1 MYTKHRSGKLKF
13 RMCAVL
19 KHNNILL
26 HRLCIALI
34 EHTAKKKRISK
45 HISCC
50 TIIQISQLNS
60 VQFQLVSTFLLCL
73 LNAPIELRALSL
85 VFVFSWYICF
95 TQVLSARRRFPN
107 SSMSEMAEKC
117 GVAPRVP
124 TEPHFSY
131 VFVYFRRP
139 LQSYRPRYSI
149 PNRYERISKTA
160 HRANEYTNG
169 TNEHKKKSGKVIF
182 CSHSHANREWVS
194 FPRCEMQSTIQ
205 RHFASCQPENLC
217 STSFDF
223 HIYTIYVWQ

>member
-95 TQVLSARRRFPN
+95 TQVFSARRRFPN

-117 GVAPRVP
+117 GVRRHVSPQSHTSLTSSYIFDVRYKATGHVTPFQIDMNEFQRLH
-124 TEPHFSY
+124 TE
-131 VFVYFRRP
+131 
-139 LQSYRPRYSI
+139 Q
-149 PNRYERISKTA
+149 
-160 HRANEYTNG
+160 TNIQ
-169 TNEHKKKSGKVIF
+169 TEQMNIKKNPAK
-182 CSHSHANREWVS
+182 
-194 FPRCEMQSTIQ
+194 
-205 RHFASCQPENLC
+205 
-217 STSFDF
+217 
-223 HIYTIYVWQ
+223 